1 MYSSQAPQRYKF
13 GKSSEEAILPIIRE
27 YFKREIKAT
36 EGRYSSFD
44 YKDEKYNYE
53 LKTRTNKM
61 QQYPTT
67 MITINKCEVNSI
79 LLFKYTDYLAYIEY
93 DEEKFKTY
101 EVKKYTRYEDRQK
114 RDHIFIPVK
123 DLTIIPTSVLL

>member
-1 MYSSQAPQRYKF
+1 
-13 GKSSEEAILPIIRE
+13 
-27 YFKREIKAT
+27 
-36 EGRYSSFD
+36 
-44 YKDEKYNYE
+44 
-53 LKTRTNKM
+53 M